1 MNLGKV
7 FYRQILREGGAEA
20 IVDGEIRRTYRD
32 WYEEICAV
40 AGGLQH
46 RGLKSGDHFVAV
58 LSNRYQTATLY
69 WACQMLGAIFTPFNW
84 RANGEEIA
92 YVLED
97 AEVVA
102 VALEERSRD
111 AMFGRR

>member
-7 FYRQILREGGAEA
+7 FYRQILREGCAEA
-20 IVDGEIRRTYRD
+20 IVDGQIRRTYID
-32 WYEEICAV
+32 WYEEIRAV
-40 AGGLQH
+40 AGGLEH

-92 YVLED
+92 YVLE
-97 AEVVA
+97 
-102 VALEERSRD
+102 LSLIHI
-111 AMFGRR
+111 